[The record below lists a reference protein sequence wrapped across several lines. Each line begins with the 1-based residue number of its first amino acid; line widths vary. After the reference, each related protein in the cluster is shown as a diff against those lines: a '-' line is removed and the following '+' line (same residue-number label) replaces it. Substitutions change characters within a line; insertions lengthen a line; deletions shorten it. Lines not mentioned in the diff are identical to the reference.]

1 MNSTSIIPAQ
11 PRTPLTAT
19 CLLAACMV
27 LLSACA
33 SNQGSQY
40 TADQTANGA
49 ATATAAPPSAAQT
62 SAKERL
68 EGVGF
73 ITVETVHGKVF
84 AVDRAKKLVTLE
96 GPHGK
101 KVTVTVANTYNL
113 DAAQPGMP
121 FVAKFYEIVTIR
133 KKQPGEVIPAI
144 ALDEGIATAQPG
156 QTPGAALGRS
166 VEFVATITAINRE
179 ENTIDLKGVNGSI
192 ETVPVANPANLQ
204 QIQVGEEIVI
214 RLTQAVAIS
223 LDQDTAA

>member
-1 MNSTSIIPAQ
+1 MNSIVNLSA
-11 PRTPLTAT
+11 RRFAHLTAT
-19 CLLAACMV
+19 ILLAACTV

-33 SNQGSQY
+33 SNQGSQSA
-40 TADQTANGA
+40 ADQTANGA

-62 SAKERL
+62 SVKERL

-73 ITVETVHGKVF
+73 ITVETVHGNVF

-101 KVTVTVANTYNL
+101 KVIVTVANTYNL

-121 FVAKFYEIVTIR
+121 FVAKFYEVVTIR

-144 ALDEGIATAQPG
+144 ALDQGIATAQPG
-156 QTPGAALGRS
+156 ETPGAALGRS

-204 QIQVGEEIVI
+204 QIQVGEQIVI

-223 LDQDTAA
+223 LDQDAGA